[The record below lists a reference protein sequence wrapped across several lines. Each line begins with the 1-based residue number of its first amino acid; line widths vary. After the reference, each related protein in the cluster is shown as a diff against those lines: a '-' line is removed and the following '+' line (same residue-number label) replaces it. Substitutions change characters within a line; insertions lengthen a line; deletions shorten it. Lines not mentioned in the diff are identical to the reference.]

1 MKILYGTDT
10 ESIDVTEICRTNP
23 DMVTTIVDAE
33 TKNETTVV
41 RIPLGDVP
49 RADIFTDPIFGHKKS
64 MFVDMEDGNPPEVFD
79 ETRDLCL
86 DFVAGRIVVSDAST
100 LPPDF
105 VDPMLQSTSEVAS
118 PTPEVASPTP
128 EVASPTPEV
137 VSSDPVD
144 AKLAAIHQ
152 ALVLKH
158 GDLSEELPEQRM
170 AARYLTGSEKVLE
183 IGANVGRNTLVIA
196 HILAQSTGSIVTLES
211 DPAEAAKLEENLAA
225 NPGLNVIVEK
235 SALSLRKLIQRAW
248 DTKPFDYDV
257 EPMPDD
263 YQKVDTITLE
273 ELRNKY
279 GAAAEFDTLILDC
292 EGAFYYILQ
301 DTPEVLDGINLV
313 LMENDYHDFSH
324 KQFVD
329 EQLTQRGFV
338 VDYSEPGGWGP
349 CVGNFFEVWSM
360 KQPDRPKV
368 G

>member
-1 MKILYGTDT
+1 
-10 ESIDVTEICRTNP
+10 
-23 DMVTTIVDAE
+23 
-33 TKNETTVV
+33 
-41 RIPLGDVP
+41 
-49 RADIFTDPIFGHKKS
+49 
-64 MFVDMEDGNPPEVFD
+64 
-79 ETRDLCL
+79 
-86 DFVAGRIVVSDAST
+86 
-100 LPPDF
+100 
-105 VDPMLQSTSEVAS
+105 
-118 PTPEVASPTP
+118 
-128 EVASPTPEV
+128 V

-158 GDLSEELPEQRM
+158 GDLSKELPEQKM

-225 NPGLNVIVEK
+225 NPGLNVLVEK
-235 SALSLRKLIQRAW
+235 SALSLRKLIQREW

-279 GAAAEFDTLILDC
+279 GAAAEFDTLVLDC

-313 LMENDYHDFSH
+313 IMENDYHDFSH

-349 CVGNFFEVWSM
+349 CVDNFFEVWS
-360 KQPDRPKV
+360 KKSNV
-368 G
+368 V